1 MISRPIEV
9 VIMRTKPMRI
19 RVLPIA
25 TMWLLLANS
34 TQAQILLRE
43 KTLLTPAP
51 AGPVITGLSDS
62 SGAPQHQLSIMGAGF
77 GEMAIG
83 NESARQVH
91 FVMNGQDVLAQI
103 NGYWTDT
110 RINVL
115 VPTIPTALSGRA
127 EIYVVAP
134 SGARSTS
141 QPYSYIG
148 PVITSAEDATAQQ
161 WINITGS
168 GFGEES
174 REVHFVVNGQDA
186 MAQALNYWHDNQ
198 IRVMVPTFANVIVP
212 TRADIYVV
220 TAAGARTAPRSF
232 LFSPVYGTRVY
243 CMESFPPGTTII
255 QPGSLQQA
263 SVWPSGVASPGCVP
277 RGAVLHRNIELFQ
290 GHAGND
296 WFFMGTRLTNGW
308 VVDNVILGV
317 YNAQQSGAVIASFN
331 KGTPDVATNI
341 RWWADVGA
349 LVGVTYTIAVVIRG
363 PVALAD
369 GWLVR

>member
-1 MISRPIEV
+1 
-9 VIMRTKPMRI
+9 
-19 RVLPIA
+19 
-25 TMWLLLANS
+25 
-34 TQAQILLRE
+34 
-43 KTLLTPAP
+43 
-51 AGPVITGLSDS
+51 
-62 SGAPQHQLSIMGAGF
+62 
-77 GEMAIG
+77 
-83 NESARQVH
+83 
-91 FVMNGQDVLAQI
+91 
-103 NGYWTDT
+103 
-110 RINVL
+110 
-115 VPTIPTALSGRA
+115 
-127 EIYVVAP
+127 
-134 SGARSTS
+134 
-141 QPYSYIG
+141 
-148 PVITSAEDATAQQ
+148 
-161 WINITGS
+161 
-168 GFGEES
+168 
-174 REVHFVVNGQDA
+174 VHFVVNGQDA
-186 MAQALNYWHDNQ
+186 VQQGVDFWNDNQ
-198 IRVMVPTFANVIVP
+198 LSVVVPTFASVIVP
-212 TRADIYVV
+212 TRGEIYVV
-220 TAAGARTAPRSF
+220 NSAGVRTASQPF
-232 LFSPVYGTRVY
+232 QYSPVYGTRVY
-243 CMESFPPGTTII
+243 CMESVPPGTTII

>member
-1 MISRPIEV
+1 
-9 VIMRTKPMRI
+9 MRI
-19 RVLPIA
+19 RILTIATLPI
-25 TMWLLLANS
+25 LLSGTAQ
-34 TQAQILLRE
+34 TQIFPRE
-43 KTLLTPAP
+43 KVPIARVATGPA
-51 AGPVITGLSDS
+51 ITALSDS
-62 SGAPQHQLSIMGAGF
+62 GGAPRHLLSIMGSGF
-77 GEMAIG
+77 GEMVLG

-91 FVMNGQDVLAQI
+91 FVLNGQDVLAPI

-115 VPTIPTALSGRA
+115 VPTIPTALSGTA

-148 PVITSAEDATAQQ
+148 PSITWAEDGRGGD
-161 WINITGS
+161 WINIRGS

-186 MAQALNYWHDNQ
+186 QAAALNYWHDTD
-198 IRVMVPTFANVIVP
+198 IRVMVPTYANVIVP

-220 TAAGARTAPRSF
+220 TSAGARTAPRSF
-232 LFSPVYGTRVY
+232 QYSPVYGTRVY
-243 CMESFPPGTTII
+243 CMESFPPGTTIVK
-255 QPGSLQQA
+255 PGSQVQA
-263 SVWPSGVASPGCVP
+263 SVWPSGVPDPGCVP
-277 RGAVLHRNIELFQ
+277 KGAVLHRNIELFQ

-317 YNAQQSGAVIASFN
+317 YNAQAAGAVIASFN
-331 KGTPDVATNI
+331 KGSPDVATNI

-349 LVGVTYTIAVVIRG
+349 QVGVTYTLAVVIRG
-363 PVALAD
+363 PVALPD
-369 GWLVR
+369 GWIVR